1 MLSIAALIKRISC
14 QFIRDRRTLAL
25 LIVAPLFI
33 FTLLWVVFTTEA
45 YEPKIAVINE
55 DTSLQSPFE
64 KSDYVLLTEGE
75 AKKMLNERKIDA
87 YLRLFPSPTIY
98 LEGSE
103 PAKNQ
108 AVLMKLQKTMQT
120 MKEGAKQE
128 LEIHYLHG
136 SKDLT
141 SFDAFGPVLL
151 GFFTFFFVFL
161 ISGVSFL
168 RERTT
173 GTLDRLMASPIK
185 NSEIILGYLI
195 GFGIFASLQSVIL
208 TSYGI
213 YVLKMYHA
221 GRLIDVL
228 MIILILS
235 FSALT
240 LGMLLSAFA
249 RNELQLMQ
257 FIPVVIIPQVFFSGI
272 FQFET
277 LPEWAQWLGKA
288 TPLYYAAD
296 ALKGIMLRGEGFAS
310 WWGSGLVL
318 IGFSFL
324 FIWMNLGALRAYRK

>member
-1 MLSIAALIKRISC
+1 MLSISALMKRISR

-25 LIVAPLFI
+25 LIVAPILI
-33 FTLLWVVFTTEA
+33 FTLLSVVFTA
-45 YEPKIAVINE
+45 KVYEPKIAVIKE
-55 DTSLQSPFE
+55 DSPLLSTFE
-64 KSDYVLLTEGE
+64 KADYMLLTEAE

-87 YLRLFPSPTIY
+87 YLQLSPSSTIY

-108 AVLMKLQKTMQT
+108 AVLMKLQTTMKTMG
-120 MKEGAKQE
+120 EGAKQE
-128 LEIHYLHG
+128 MEIHFLHG
-136 SKDLT
+136 NEDLT

-151 GFFTFFFVFL
+151 GFFAFFFVFL

-185 NSEIILGYLI
+185 NSEIIFGYLI

-208 TSYGI
+208 ASYGI

-228 MIILILS
+228 TIILILS

-249 RNELQLMQ
+249 RNELQLVQ

-272 FQFET
+272 FQLET
-277 LPEWAQWLGKA
+277 LPQWAQWLGKA

-296 ALKGIMLRGEGFAS
+296 ALKGIMLRGEGFVS
-310 WWGSGLVL
+310 WWGNGLVL
-318 IGFSFL
+318 IGFSVL
-324 FIWMNLGALRAYRK
+324 FIVLNLGALRSYRK